1 MKNHSLFAYDFL
13 FSDNFSKLSEQ
24 ARLYYIKLMF
34 YADNGF
40 VSNPKGILDS
50 LGYDKSIMIELK
62 NNGDILT
69 KQNRDEIFITAF
81 FVHNKGINV
90 SSWKSSIFAIYWKD
104 LWIKSNRVATV
115 RAKTKEETNENDDD
129 TLVRE
134 MFN

>member
-13 FSDNFSKLSEQ
+13 FSDNFSKLSDQ

-40 VSNPKGILDS
+40 VANPKGILDS
-50 LGYDKSIMIELK
+50 LGYDKSALIELK

-69 KQNRDEIFITAF
+69 KPNRDEIFITAF

-104 LWIKSNRVATV
+104 LWIKSNRVATMK
-115 RAKTKEETNENDDD
+115 AKSNEETNENDDD
-129 TLVRE
+129 ALVRE